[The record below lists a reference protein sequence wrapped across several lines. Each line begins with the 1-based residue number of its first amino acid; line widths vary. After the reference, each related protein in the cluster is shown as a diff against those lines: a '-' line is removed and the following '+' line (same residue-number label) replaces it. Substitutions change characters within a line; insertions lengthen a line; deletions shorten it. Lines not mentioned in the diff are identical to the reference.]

1 MMKHLVGS
9 ITDVHD
15 SQRYDLGYEYTDQ
28 DGNNGVKVWI
38 YVKNDEAATAL
49 AAGEIAAR
57 KAATASRLVVRAPV
71 SAVANR
77 IVGVASHEIPA
88 QKYGFIVKR
97 GITNVIAGAETIDVD
112 EPIAVSG
119 TVGDEGLGAECGAIT
134 TDFHKRSFG
143 YALANAADT
152 VAASCY
158 IDCRG

>member
-1 MMKHLVGS
+1 MMKHLVGK

-15 SQRYDLGYEYTDQ
+15 SKRYDLGYEYHEQ
-28 DGNNGVKVWI
+28 DGDNGVKVWV

-57 KAATASRLVVRAPV
+57 KSATATRLVVRAPL
-71 SAVANR
+71 STVADR
-77 IVGVASHEIPA
+77 VVGVASHEIPA

-97 GITNVIAGAETIDVD
+97 GITDVIAGGETIDVD
-112 EPIAVSG
+112 EPIAVSA

-134 TDFHKRSFG
+134 SDFHKRSFG

-152 VAASCY
+152 VAASCF